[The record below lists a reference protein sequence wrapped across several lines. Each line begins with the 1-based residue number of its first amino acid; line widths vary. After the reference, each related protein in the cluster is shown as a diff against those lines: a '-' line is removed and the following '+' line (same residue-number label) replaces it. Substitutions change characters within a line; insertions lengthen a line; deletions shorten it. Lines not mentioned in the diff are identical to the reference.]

1 MAMINSIILL
11 IFFFLNILL
20 SLFIYIKAG
29 RRKDSLF
36 FSLAIFATGLWAL
49 AIAISTIVNTSQ
61 AVLLWTRLAFFG
73 PSLIIFLLVNFAIH
87 FPKKSL
93 DVKNI
98 VPYTAAIA
106 SGIVFILSFT
116 RFIVDNTEL
125 LSSGKIIYHYG
136 SLYWIFVVYF
146 VFAQPVVPYQ
156 PC

>member
-73 PSLIIFLLVNFAIH
+73 PSLIIFLLVNFVLLKLL
-87 FPKKSL
+87 FYNTTSLKK
-93 DVKNI
+93 
-98 VPYTAAIA
+98 
-106 SGIVFILSFT
+106 
-116 RFIVDNTEL
+116 DNTIVN
-125 LSSGKIIYHYG
+125 IIENI
-136 SLYWIFVVYF
+136 LII
-146 VFAQPVVPYQ
+146 QPMA
-156 PC
+156 